1 MGAALQMLP
10 NLTNVIAVICSDPEM
25 LGFVNK
31 LLITPRYNKHFGC
44 FFFLKF
50 VKSTCLIQQTL
61 NNITNKFPQSL
72 GTTFNRFNRGS
83 TEN

>member
-25 LGFVNK
+25 LGFVNE

-50 VKSTCLIQQTL
+50 VKSTCLI
-61 NNITNKFPQSL
+61 
-72 GTTFNRFNRGS
+72 
-83 TEN
+83 